1 MGWAALAVTEVCFIW
16 GLFQHAPILQ
26 PLLLREVHFE
36 DAALADYVAV
46 IAPDGNMP
54 FPQKQLGGVLPG
66 KILRD
71 LSESDYEVL
80 RYFQGC
86 MGHAPQRMMV
96 DLAAGGQVGATVY
109 LPKELFDG
117 GAVEP
122 WRFDEWVTRFGAEYA
137 IAAEHY
143 MQEFLR
149 RPAIAARIPQMLA
162 RAGSSLRAND
172 AAPSEIRYH
181 AAADDVV
188 VAERREPYARFFS
201 VEEIDVSYRRFDGS
215 MSPQVTRAGFVSCDA
230 VTVMPYDP
238 VRDRVLLVEQFRSGP
253 FLRGD
258 PQPWQLEAIAGRI
271 DSGEMPEAAARREA
285 REEAGLDLGALTPVG
300 QYYPSPGVI
309 TEYLYSYVALT
320 DLPDDA
326 AGVFGLEGEA
336 EDIRG
341 HLISFERLMQLAGSG
356 ELATGPTLLTAYW
369 LAANRARL
377 RGV

>member
-1 MGWAALAVTEVCFIW
+1 LGGTTLEVTGVCFIW
-16 GLFQHAPILQ
+16 GMFQHKPVLQ
-26 PLLLREVHFE
+26 PLLLRELHYE
-36 DAALADYVAV
+36 DASLADYVAV
-46 IAPDGNMP
+46 IAPEGTVP
-54 FPQKQLGGVLPG
+54 FPQARAGGVLPG

-71 LSESDYEVL
+71 LSDSDAEVL
-80 RYFQGC
+80 RYFQDC
-86 MGHAPQRMMV
+86 MGHAPHRLRV
-96 DLAAGGQVGATVY
+96 DLAAGGSVEATVY
-109 LPKELFDG
+109 LPKEVCPNAAVTPWNFD
-117 GAVEP
+117 
-122 WRFDEWVTRFGAEYA
+122 DWVTQYGAEYA
-137 IAAEHY
+137 FAAERY

-162 RAGSSLRAND
+162 RAGSALRAAQ
-172 AAPSEIRYH
+172 AAPNALRHH
-181 AAADDVV
+181 AGVADVY

-230 VTVMPYDP
+230 VTVLPYDP
-238 VRDRVLLVEQFRSGP
+238 LRDRVLLVEQFRSGP
-253 FLRGD
+253 YLRGD

-271 DSGEMPEAAARREA
+271 DSGETPEVAARREA
-285 REEAGLDLGALTPVG
+285 REEAGLELTDLTEVG
-300 QYYPSPGVI
+300 RYYPSPGII

-320 DLPDDA
+320 DLPDGA

-341 HLISFERLMQLAGSG
+341 HLISFERLMQIAASG

>member
-1 MGWAALAVTEVCFIW
+1 MGGAALEVTEVCFIW
-16 GLFQHAPILQ
+16 GLFQHRPILQ
-26 PLLLREVHFE
+26 PLLLRELQYE
-36 DAALADYVAV
+36 DAALADHVAV
-46 IAPDGNMP
+46 IAPDGNIP
-54 FPQKQLGGVLPG
+54 FPQKQSGGVLPG

-71 LSESDYEVL
+71 LSESDHEVL
-80 RYFQGC
+80 RYFQDC
-86 MGHAPQRMMV
+86 MGHAPHRMKV
-96 DLAAGGQVGATVY
+96 DLAAGGQIGATVY
-109 LPKELFDG
+109 LPKEPFDG

-122 WRFDEWVTRFGAEYA
+122 WRFEDWVVRFGAEYA
-137 IAAEHY
+137 FAAERY

-162 RAGSSLRAND
+162 RAGSALRSND
-172 AAPSEIRYH
+172 AAPSEIRYQ
-181 AAADDVV
+181 AGADDVV
-188 VAERREPYARFFS
+188 IAERREPYARFFS

-230 VTVMPYDP
+230 VTVLPYDP
-238 VRDRVLLVEQFRSGP
+238 VRDRVLLVEQFRAGA

-271 DSGEMPEAAARREA
+271 DSGETPEAAARREA
-285 REEAGLDLGALTPVG
+285 REEAGLDLAELTPVG
-300 QYYPSPGVI
+300 RYYPSPGII

-320 DLPDDA
+320 DLPDGA

-341 HLISFERLMQLAGSG
+341 HLMSFDRLMQIAASG